1 MAAIGLASWTFATGF
16 FSALATVDLIDF
28 DFVLLDGLA
37 LIRVTS
43 PSVACFF
50 AATRVLPIKKSLLLQ
65 TVKPYYTGC
74 CVGRQAYDMI
84 PVMFTIISVGFMAGI
99 TLIVLGL
106 LIRLLSLR
114 RRYAYSP
121 PAEFEEAGLPTVTVC
136 IPARNEVHAMTEC
149 LERLLASDYQ
159 KLEIIVLDD
168 SSVDE
173 TSMLVKSFAH
183 AGVRFVEGSPLP
195 DGWLGKNHALEGLL
209 EEASGKYVLFLDVD
223 TILKPFTIRAL
234 IRYAIAKQLPLISVM
249 PQREDGLRASVFL
262 GTLRY
267 FWTLILGTVK
277 LPAVSGAVWLV
288 DREKLL
294 AIGGFSTYKNLARPE
309 VHVAAALGVS
319 SRPSI
324 LISSAELGVSYEKK
338 WQSQVETSI
347 RLLTPEFGGSG
358 RVAAFGLLLSAMTL
372 IPAGL
377 LCAAILTDNGILLA
391 SIAVYVIC
399 MTFLSLLYFKIAWRH
414 GWWLGALHWPYVVLQ
429 EAVLMLISGYKYV
442 RNQVTWKGR
451 PIQITIRSATSR
463 SAE

>member
-1 MAAIGLASWTFATGF
+1 MAAIGLASWTFAAGF
-16 FSALATVDLIDF
+16 FSAFTVVGLVDF
-28 DFVLLDGLA
+28 AFVLLDGLA

-43 PSVACFF
+43 PSDACFF

-65 TVKPYYTGC
+65 TVKPHYTGWR
-74 CVGRQAYDMI
+74 VGRQVYDMI
-84 PVMFTIISVGFMAGI
+84 PVMFTIISVGFVASI
-99 TLIVLGL
+99 TTIVLGL
-106 LIRLLSLR
+106 LIRLFSLR
-114 RRYAYSP
+114 RRYMYRP
-121 PAEFEEAGLPTVTVC
+121 PVGMEQAELPTVTVC

-195 DGWLGKNHALEGLL
+195 NGWLGKNHALEGLL

-223 TILKPFTIRAL
+223 TILKPFTIRSL
-234 IRYAIAKQLPLISVM
+234 VLYAIAKKLPLVSVM

-267 FWTLILGTVK
+267 FWTLTLGTLK

-294 AIGGFSTYKNLARPE
+294 SIGGFSTYRNLARPE
-309 VHVAAALGVS
+309 VHVAAALDVPGGS
-319 SRPSI
+319 SI
-324 LISSAELGVSYEKK
+324 LISSAVLGVSYEKK

-358 RVAAFGLLLSAMTL
+358 RVAAFGLLLGAMVL
-372 IPAGL
+372 VPAGL
-377 LCAAILTDNGILLA
+377 TLTALLTGDSILLL
-391 SIAVYVIC
+391 SIMFYVIC
-399 MTFLSLLYFKIAWRH
+399 MTLLSLLYFKIAWRH

-429 EAVLMLISGYKYV
+429 EAVLMLVSGYRYV

-451 PIQITIRSATSR
+451 PIQITTRSATSQ